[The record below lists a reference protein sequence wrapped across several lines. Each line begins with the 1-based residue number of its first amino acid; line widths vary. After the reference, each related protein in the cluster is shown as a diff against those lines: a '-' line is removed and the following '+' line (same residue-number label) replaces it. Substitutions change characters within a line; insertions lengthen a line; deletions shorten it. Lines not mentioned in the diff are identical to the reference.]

1 MDGLCEEPTTKP
13 DDPCTKYRSSV
24 AKRYLLNKES
34 AVNIKEQVQL
44 AQEAGAKGAEDLAR
58 PARPGNAQRSMMRAL
73 LRGCK
78 APPLYWAK
86 VPCHNPSTGEDMVH
100 DKTKRL

>member
-1 MDGLCEEPTTKP
+1 M
-13 DDPCTKYRSSV
+13 
-24 AKRYLLNKES
+24 
-34 AVNIKEQVQL
+34 NIKEQVQL

-100 DKTKRL
+100 DKLVDFDCFLNG